1 MAMKF
6 PEIPLLLKLRI
17 VWSTLFVQCTIFIVL
32 LLVFWGAQRLYAAMD
47 RTTFPSPC
55 AIPSEASALSDNE
68 KGKLLIDAITNQMRY
83 ELHSTFGWSI
93 NDILFNRF
101 VLDNRA
107 YRQYGVYHATKFLVD
122 IYSTQIAKLG
132 VSDRES
138 EFLYQARLNC
148 FTLNPRKF
156 WFPSAESSYTKGLNL
171 IEQYKNSL
179 DQGKGVYNCRTD
191 DIYASLQLLI
201 GENMLGYAQGLLENA
216 QDIPFYTLDNR
227 IYEIQGMVLV
237 MRDFLYAL
245 YQLYPEIKAK
255 NNEENMSVAMDY
267 MNRICTYDP
276 LYITSTVNSGE
287 LILSYLLFTKARIS
301 DIMTSL
307 RI

>member
-1 MAMKF
+1 MKF

-17 VWSTLFVQCTIFIVL
+17 VWNTLFVQCTIFIVL

-55 AIPSEASALSDNE
+55 TISSEAPALSDNE
-68 KGKLLIDAITNQMRY
+68 KGKQLIDAITSQMRY

-132 VSDRES
+132 TSDRES

>member
-1 MAMKF
+1 MMKLN
-6 PEIPLLLKLRI
+6 EIPQLLKLRI
-17 VWSTLFVQCTIFIVL
+17 VWHTLLVQCGIFIALVF
-32 LLVFWGAQRLYAAMD
+32 VFWGAQRMYAAID
-47 RTTFPSPC
+47 PTRFPEPC
-55 AIPSEASALSDNE
+55 AMPAEAASLPDND
-68 KGKLLIDAITNQMRY
+68 KGKLLIDAITHQMRY
-83 ELHSTFGWSI
+83 ELGSTFGWSI
-93 NDILFNRF
+93 NDILFNKY

-132 VSDRES
+132 ASDREN
-138 EFLYQARLNC
+138 EYLYKARLNY
-148 FTLNPRKF
+148 FSLNPRKF
-156 WFPSAESSYTKGLNL
+156 LFPSAEGSYEKGLKL
-171 IEQYKNSL
+171 IAQYKKSL
-179 DQGKGVYNCRTD
+179 DDGKGVYNCRTD
-191 DIYASLQLLI
+191 DIYASLQLLV

-216 QDIPFYTLDNR
+216 QDIPLYTLDNR

-237 MRDFLYAL
+237 MRDFLNAL
-245 YQLYPEIKAK
+245 YRLYPEIKAK
-255 NNEENMSVAMDY
+255 NNEENMAVAMDY

-287 LILSYLLFTKARIS
+287 LVLSYLLFAKARIA